1 MAEINS
7 MTLQFNVNNQTLT
20 RTSNEQVVEHS
31 VNYLYAQFTFNENWN
46 EVDKKYLI
54 LRNDD
59 MINRVQ
65 LNNENKALIPSAF
78 VLHDILTLAVIGVDE
93 NNYVVIT
100 TNPVYLPIYKTI
112 APYGDDPFLK
122 YIESNTLNV
131 NQSGDTAN
139 IEIPNI
145 YFKDSNLT
153 NDILSFLGRDGV
165 LLKAI
170 NMPYGLLNDLQITLN
185 QSTYILTITGYD
197 KNNNV
202 LFTRTADFNIETKV
216 FKNIYYDS
224 QTQELVFV
232 TMDDE
237 EIRVPIGDILTGIA
251 TQTWVTANFVQK
263 EIGKGLSAN
272 DFTNELKTKLD
283 GIENG
288 ANVNVQVDWNEQDSS
303 KDEFIKNKPS
313 IPTKTSDLTNDSGF
327 IDNTYHDNSKQDVI
341 DSDHK
346 LSADLVNDTNTTN
359 KFVSV
364 SEKAQITTNQ
374 NDITAIKDGQSIDS
388 FSDVE
393 SAISNVTLSG
403 DNTSVE
409 INSKVI
415 SVKDTYVENFF
426 ATDQE
431 VANMLEEVFE

>member
-54 LRNDD
+54 LKNDD

-65 LNNENKALIPSAF
+65 LDNENKALIPSVF
-78 VLHDILTLAVIGVDE
+78 VLHNILTLAVIGVDE

-216 FKNIYYDS
+216 FKTIYYDT

-251 TQTWVTANFVQK
+251 TQDWVSLQLQNYVQK
-263 EIGKGLSAN
+263 ENGKGLSTN
-272 DFTNELKTKLD
+272 DYTNED
-283 GIENG
+283 
-288 ANVNVQVDWNEQDSS
+288 
-303 KDEFIKNKPS
+303 
-313 IPTKTSDLTNDSGF
+313 
-327 IDNTYHDNSKQDVI
+327 
-341 DSDHK
+341 
-346 LSADLVNDTNTTN
+346 
-359 KFVSV
+359 
-364 SEKAQITTNQ
+364 KAQITTNQ
-374 NDITAIKDGQSIDS
+374 NDITAIKDGQSLDS
-388 FSDVE
+388 FADVE
-393 SAISNVTLSG
+393 SAIRNVTLSG

-409 INSKVI
+409 INNKVI
-415 SVKDTYVENFF
+415 SVKDSYIENFF

-431 VANMLEEVFE
+431 VDTMLEEVFG